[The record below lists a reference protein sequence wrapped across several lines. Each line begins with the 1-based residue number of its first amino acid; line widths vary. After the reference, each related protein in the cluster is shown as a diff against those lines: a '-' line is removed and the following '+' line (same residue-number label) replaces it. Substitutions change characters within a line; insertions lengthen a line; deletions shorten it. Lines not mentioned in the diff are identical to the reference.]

1 MENSVSAVSQNLSPG
16 SSISPPTSYYGIHGN
31 RKSRA
36 LTAMKLADRCCCV
49 ISNSGAWPTPLS
61 RFDARGTFGHLG
73 EIRTVRLLRRQLLV
87 RFASEEACAE
97 AMKWCDAQRGLSAE
111 FGYTRYCRNFI
122 RDGACRRKR
131 CRLRHSFVQ
140 SLDDVIA
147 DPKAETASRR
157 GLAAQQKLSAQSK
170 SLTTR
175 RANEPTKTIGA
186 AHALETLPR
195 LAQDLGL
202 PQLLHHAHANQ
213 AFGLF
218 GAIQHSRIISND
230 HVASSDIRS
239 PVFVKYNT
247 PTSAEH
253 GFHRGQ
259 ARLPAVLQC
268 AIGTTAPTYI
278 AERAP
283 RRLWTPTRPRTSRPP
298 KLCENDQWA
307 IAQCQQ
313 QCLQRHSAQRAADRH
328 QQYGDDHGY
337 DEGCCGAMFDLESL
351 DATVDTIID
360 QLHVSSGD
368 SGNGGGSCGGRSSRS
383 MSMSGSSAV
392 SWASSIN
399 SLSEQ

>member
-1 MENSVSAVSQNLSPG
+1 MENLVSAVSQNLSPS
-16 SSISPPTSYYGIHGN
+16 SSIPPPTSYYGIHGN

-195 LAQDLGL
+195 LAQDLGP

-218 GAIQHSRIISND
+218 GEIQHPRIISND
-230 HVASSDIRS
+230 HVASSSDIRS
-239 PVFVKYNT
+239 QVFVKYNT

-253 GFHRGQ
+253 SFQ
-259 ARLPAVLQC
+259 ARLPAVLQQTPQWQS
-268 AIGTTAPTYI
+268 GQTAP
-278 AERAP
+278 
-283 RRLWTPTRPRTSRPP
+283 LSRPP
-298 KLCENDQWA
+298 SLGAPRGDYGRRRGRELRAHQNFAKTISGQSRSVSSSACSGTLRNAPPIA
-307 IAQCQQ
+307 ISSTETTMAMT
-313 QCLQRHSAQRAADRH
+313 RAAAV
-328 QQYGDDHGY
+328 Q
-337 DEGCCGAMFDLESL
+337 CSIWSL
-351 DATVDTIID
+351 WTQRWTP
-360 QLHVSSGD
+360 
-368 SGNGGGSCGGRSSRS
+368 
-383 MSMSGSSAV
+383 
-392 SWASSIN
+392 SSI
-399 SLSEQ
+399 SCTFRAVIAAMEAAAVEAARLARCR